1 MAKKKIVVKI
11 KKPVGKA
18 PADLPAVKAKGKKKK
33 QQKAPTPAVVAE
45 VEKVVQANK
54 GKSKANTTPSA
65 VPVRAVQKPGSAI
78 DWSAIRTAYITDPK
92 ATIRSLAAKFKVSNS
107 AVSDHCKKEEW
118 AKKRQEWVKK
128 HDSNVL
134 DAAGEDREEV
144 INTLT
149 KKHADLLGK
158 LSDRLGKAV
167 DSLSSDEWEP
177 KNLEA
182 LAKATKLVIEG
193 ERLTVGLPSDV
204 KGLSDPRGDKL
215 NVTIESLHEKAKEVL
230 NGKDNS

>member
-1 MAKKKIVVKI
+1 MAKKIIVVR
-11 KKPVGKA
+11 
-18 PADLPAVKAKGKKKK
+18 KKKTE
-33 QQKAPTPAVVAE
+33 QKAPKPAVVAE
-45 VEKVVQANK
+45 VAKMVKANK

-65 VPVRAVQKPGSAI
+65 VPVRAVQKPGSSI
-78 DWSAIRTAYITDPK
+78 DWSAIKTAYITDPK
-92 ATIRSLAAKFKVSNS
+92 ATVRSMAARFKVSSS
-107 AVSDHCKKEEW
+107 AVSDHCKKEGW
-118 AKKRQEWVKK
+118 TKARQEWVKK

-144 INTLT
+144 IATLT
-149 KKHADLLGK
+149 KKHEGLLGK
-158 LSDRLGKAV
+158 LSDRLSKAV
-167 DSLSSDEWEP
+167 DNLASDEWEA

-182 LAKATKLVIEG
+182 LAKASKLVIEG

-230 NGKDNS
+230 NGKNNS